1 MQPDPAAPEFQN
13 HLAKIVQ
20 EILDAKHGDRFE
32 SACALVGVA
41 YCLACEDAA
50 YRVVLARH
58 LVNTARELDPD
69 CCEAIRW
76 Q

>member
-1 MQPDPAAPEFQN
+1 VQPDPAAPEFQN

-20 EILDAKHGDRFE
+20 EVLAAKRGDVFE
-32 SACALVGVA
+32 TALALVGIA
-41 YCLACEDAA
+41 YVLARQDEAHS
-50 YRVVLARH
+50 VVLARH